1 MVYYLL
7 SIGHGQTSIYGIF
20 IELYTQ
26 DMNNHYDDDELIETP
41 STLCWLSPPQMIP
54 LKIASLCT
62 VRHVKL

>member
-41 STLCWLSPPQMIP
+41 STLC
-54 LKIASLCT
+54 
-62 VRHVKL
+62 